1 MTANRLLYLVRHGE
15 ADALGELTEAGRE
28 QARLTGERLASV
40 PFVSV
45 QHSPVQRA
53 AHTAALITAHL
64 PGVPVEQTPLAGD
77 YVPYLPPTDELPAF
91 AKGFLDGYSPAEI
104 AEGAAL
110 IEAAQARYTA
120 PAERDTHELVV
131 THNFLIAW
139 LVRHALDAPPAR
151 WIGIN
156 QANCGITVL
165 LYRAGRP
172 PSLVSFN
179 DLAHLPD
186 RLRWTG
192 FPPAMHV

>member
-1 MTANRLLYLVRHGE
+1 MTGNRLLYLVRHGE
-15 ADALGELTEAGRE
+15 ADALGELTEAGLE

-40 PFVSV
+40 PFASV
-45 QHSPVQRA
+45 QHSPVRRA

-64 PGVPVEQTPLAGD
+64 PGVPVEQSPLAGD
-77 YVPYLPPTDELPAF
+77 YVPYLPPDDELPAF

-120 PAERDTHELVV
+120 VAETDTHELVV
-131 THNFLIAW
+131 THNFLIGW

-179 DLAHLPD
+179 DLAHLPE

-192 FPPAMHV
+192 FPPTLHV